1 MEFQTIRSERL
12 DETVF
17 YAKHPSGLS
26 VFIAPKKGYASQFA
40 IFGTRY
46 GSIDNRFR
54 VGGKE
59 VQVPEGVAHFLEH
72 KLFESE
78 DGDAFSR
85 YARTGASANAYTSFD
100 RTCYLFSSTERF
112 AESLEILLDFVQHP
126 YFTEATV
133 QKEQG
138 IIGQEIRMYE
148 DDPSWRVMFNL
159 LGCLY
164 HTHPVKIDIAGTQ
177 ESISH
182 ITADLLYTCY
192 NAFYNLHNMAL
203 CVSGDVSPKVVGD
216 LADQW
221 LKDAPPSGVESLF
234 DEEPAG
240 VVKPRVEQRLSV
252 SVPLFDL
259 GFKDAPSSGF
269 AAAKAEATAGVL
281 LELLCGSASPLYRT
295 LYDQGLINQT
305 FGGEYFNGRSFAA
318 VLVGGESRDPDA
330 VADAVHAEITRLR
343 AEGVDAARFARA
355 KKYVYGR
362 LLSHYDNVDGVAN
375 ALAGMH
381 FLGMGPFDMAEAT
394 AGVTAEDIA
403 QKLEGCL
410 SRENAALSVILP
422 ADEPV

>member
-26 VFIAPKKGYASQFA
+26 VFVAPKKGYASQFA

-46 GSIDNRFR
+46 GSIDNHFR
-54 VGGKE
+54 MGGQD
-59 VQVPEGVAHFLEH
+59 VRVPEGIAHFLEH

-100 RTCYLFSSTERF
+100 RTCYLFTSTERF
-112 AESLEILLDFVQHP
+112 TDSLEILLDFVQHP

-148 DDPSWRVMFNL
+148 DSPSWRVMFNL

-164 HTHPVKIDIAGTQ
+164 HTHPVKIDIAGTA

-192 NAFYNLHNMAL
+192 NAFYNPHNMAL
-203 CVSGDVSPKVVGD
+203 CVAGDVSPKVVGD
-216 LADQW
+216 LADKW
-221 LKDAPPSGVESLF
+221 LKSATDSGVESVF
-234 DEEPAG
+234 EPEPAG
-240 VVKPRVEQRLSV
+240 IVSPRAEQHLSV

-259 GFKDAPSSGF
+259 GFKDMPAEGS
-269 AAAKAEATAGVL
+269 AAAQAEATVGVM

-295 LYDQGLINQT
+295 LYDQGLINQS

-318 VLVGGESRDPDA
+318 VLIGGESRDPDA
-330 VADAVHAEITRLR
+330 VAEAVHTEIARLR
-343 AEGVDAARFARA
+343 AEGIDAGRFARA

-381 FLGMGPFDMAEAT
+381 FMGMKPFDMAEAT
-394 AGVTAEDIA
+394 AAVTAENVE
-403 QKLEGCL
+403 QKLTACM
-410 SRENAALSVILP
+410 SRENAALSVVLP
-422 ADEPV
+422 AES